1 MHFGSVAVYAANGI
15 LPFCRKFVKNNPE
28 VCMEQPGDMH
38 GKNRKYVRNSPEI
51 CMERAGSMYGTV
63 RRYAWND
70 PEVCIMEQP
79 GVCMETRE
87 HILLLLENISRVL
100 VGREDTTR
108 RSVIAL
114 LAGGHVLL
122 EDLPGTGKTTL
133 AKALAKSV
141 GGRFM
146 RIQFTP
152 DLLPSDVTGLS
163 IWNKESGK
171 FEFRRGPVFTNIL
184 LADEI
189 NRATP
194 RTQSGLLECMEERQV
209 TVDGETRKL
218 EEPFFVIA
226 TQNPVETSGTF
237 PLPEAQLDRF
247 LMRLSLGLPDR
258 EEEMRILRRFM
269 AAEPLEEIR
278 EVCRPEDL
286 IAARRISETIHI
298 SDELLSYI
306 ADIVIATR
314 KRGDIAA
321 GVSSRGTLALMRAAR
336 ASAFLD
342 GRDYVV
348 PEDIKYLAEP
358 VLAHRLILFRNYR
371 QTMTQET
378 ILREIIES
386 VPVPT
391 EDFRK

>member
-1 MHFGSVAVYAANGI
+1 MNFGSAAAYAANGI

-38 GKNRKYVRNSPEI
+38 G
-51 CMERAGSMYGTV
+51 TV

-70 PEVCIMEQP
+70 PEAYTEQSGDMHGMTRKYVLWNSP
-79 GVCMETRE
+79 EVCMETRE

-133 AKALAKSV
+133 AKALARSV

-163 IWNKESGK
+163 VWNKENGK

-258 EEEMRILRRFM
+258 EEEMKILRRFM
-269 AAEPLEEIR
+269 AAEPLEEIG

-286 IAARRISETIHI
+286 IAARKISETIHI